1 MSNRNLTAIGLRVPP
16 DTAKWLKEQAQAN
29 QRSLSNQA
37 AWVISQYRQ
46 QQAQQPAGAA
56 Q

>member
-1 MSNRNLTAIGLRVPP
+1 MDTQRKQVPIGIRVTPEL
-16 DTAKWLKEQAQAN
+16 AAWLKTEAQAN

-37 AWVISQYRQ
+37 AWALQQYRQ
-46 QQAQQPAGAA
+46 QQEQRQGAA